1 MQTYKTKVEWTGSND
16 RNKKPELVGPQF
28 CFQGQHCLDPL
39 PPEDTRTTNPFTR
52 TIVASPTA
60 QAEIDSL
67 KPDVRLLNIVSSQNY
82 DESIELDFAPATAL
96 PNLEEVQLTDVAFRK
111 IRLTRATAPSIKKFT
126 MQNVQGH
133 CDLQLDLPELEECIV
148 RFYDFRTGHGQP
160 SGFDAAARPQAKVI
174 EMLQAVD
181 FLALPGFQR
190 ARGFGSAQERLS
202 RHADPLGAQPSPFGP
217 ARLLQCQQRVSH

>member
-1 MQTYKTKVEWTGSND
+1 M
-16 RNKKPELVGPQF
+16 
-28 CFQGQHCLDPL
+28 

-82 DESIELDFAPATAL
+82 DESIELDLAPETAL
-96 PNLEEVQLTDVAFRK
+96 PHLEEVQLTDVAFRK

-133 CDLQLDLPELEECIV
+133 CDPL
-148 RFYDFRTGHGQP
+148 
-160 SGFDAAARPQAKVI
+160 SAR
-174 EMLQAVD
+174 
-181 FLALPGFQR
+181 
-190 ARGFGSAQERLS
+190 
-202 RHADPLGAQPSPFGP
+202 
-217 ARLLQCQQRVSH
+217 